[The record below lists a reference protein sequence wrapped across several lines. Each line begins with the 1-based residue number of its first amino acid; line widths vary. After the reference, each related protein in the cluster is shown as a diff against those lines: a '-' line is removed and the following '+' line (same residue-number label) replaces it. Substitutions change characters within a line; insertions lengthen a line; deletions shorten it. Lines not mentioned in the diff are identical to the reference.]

1 MAKIQA
7 KIWWRSV
14 KVCNA
19 FWVAPKARSVFRQLM
34 LITFNC
40 FLSALSGTVQ
50 LINVAHTQRGTK
62 HKLITLNATEIN
74 FVKARTKQ
82 LKPGRKAMLAE
93 EPQRQHTL
101 TDTHRF
107 CHLHTQ
113 THICQDKSTC
123 QRTVEAGARRKW
135 NCRSY
140 CQKKSNNLNYV
151 LQFVHPNLPTHTNK
165 HSHPHSVPRSL
176 SVSLPLFIFIR
187 EIIVCFVA
195 ASCFYYYAIY
205 VSRTYAAFIFTAF
218 YCGYYCILPA
228 SEVMEKFQNR
238 F

>member
-50 LINVAHTQRGTK
+50 LINVTHTQRGSE

-74 FVKARTKQ
+74 LGTARTKQ
-82 LKPGRKAMLAE
+82 LKPGRKAMFAE
-93 EPQRQHTL
+93 EPQRQL
-101 TDTHRF
+101 THIDTQIDTHTSP
-107 CHLHTQ
+107 HLHTQ

-123 QRTVEAGARRKW
+123 QRTFETGARRKW

-151 LQFVHPNLPTHTNK
+151 LQFVHPNLPTHTNI
-165 HSHPHSVPRSL
+165 HSHPRCRPLSHSL
-176 SVSLPLFIFIR
+176 SLF
-187 EIIVCFVA
+187 
-195 ASCFYYYAIY
+195 
-205 VSRTYAAFIFTAF
+205 
-218 YCGYYCILPA
+218 
-228 SEVMEKFQNR
+228 R
-238 F
+238 FLYL